1 MISRIEMF
9 ISGYNVLI
17 ENNRKCFINDKECIL
32 KSDDIDNIVR
42 IIRNWKYCY
51 NNSKLFGESH
61 YIIKVICANEEVI
74 YKFNND
80 FPDNFLE
87 LVRYIGGMYAR

>member
-17 ENNRKCFINDKECIL
+17 ENNRKCVINDKECVL
-32 KSDDIDNIVR
+32 KSDDIDNIIR
-42 IIRNWKYCY
+42 IIRNWDYDY
-51 NNSKLFGESH
+51 SNNKIIGEVH
-61 YIIKVICANEEVI
+61 YMIKIVYDNHEYR
-74 YKFNND
+74 YKFDNA

-87 LVRYIGGMYAR
+87 LVNYIGGIYER